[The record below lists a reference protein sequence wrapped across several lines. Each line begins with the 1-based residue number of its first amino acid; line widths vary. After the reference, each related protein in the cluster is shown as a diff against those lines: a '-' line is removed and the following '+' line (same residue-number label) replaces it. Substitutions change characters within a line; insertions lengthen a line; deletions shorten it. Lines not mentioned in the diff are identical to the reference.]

1 MRVNKSEEDTL
12 RHLMITGMTFGSILA
27 APIANAEPTQ
37 WSMGYVALAGTVYQ
51 EAALAVPERIAEA
64 TGGELI
70 ITPNSSIVK
79 GNRLLE
85 GVRDGVIQM
94 AMTIPAYYTGTE
106 PLFTV
111 PSIPGISESFD
122 DLIALSDSEWGEQ
135 FRAVFEDEYNSTQV
149 LQSAF
154 CPQTLFSTVPIRT
167 LEEWDG
173 RKLRVNNRGMGL
185 VGAELGATT
194 VSLSAGEV
202 LPALERGVI
211 EGVITDSC
219 WALGAGFGSVI
230 TNASN
235 WRLGSV
241 LPAPMLVNKDAWEAL
256 PEEVREA
263 AAAEFAALEEEYAQ
277 IWRDREAALP
287 EMWREA
293 GVTFDE
299 ISDEEMERAYDE
311 RLVSK
316 VIEAWREDMD
326 RVGLDTDATLATAR
340 EAVQK

>member
-1 MRVNKSEEDTL
+1 MK
-12 RHLMITGMTFGSILA
+12 HFAITGAVLA
-27 APIANAEPTQ
+27 SFTSPSTAHAETTQ
-37 WSMGYVALAGTVYQ
+37 WTMAYLGLAGTIYEEV
-51 EAALAVPERIAEA
+51 ALAVPDRIAAA
-64 TGGELI
+64 TDGKLV
-70 ITPNSSIVK
+70 ITPNSSILK
-79 GNRLLE
+79 GNRYLE
-85 GVRDGVIQM
+85 GVRDGAVQM
-94 AMTIPAYYTGTE
+94 SLVVAAYYTGSE

-122 DLIALSDSEWGEQ
+122 DLKALSASEWGEE
-135 FRAVFEDEYNSTQV
+135 FRATFETEYNSILV
-149 LQSAF
+149 MQSAF
-154 CPQTLFSTVPIRT
+154 CPQTLFSTVPITT

-194 VSLSAGEV
+194 VSLSASEV

-219 WALGAGFGSVI
+219 WALGAGFNSVV

-241 LPAPMLVNKDAWEAL
+241 LPAPLVVNKDAWDAL
-256 PEEVREA
+256 PDDVREA
-263 AAAEFAALEEEYAQ
+263 AAAEFAAIEAEFELK
-277 IWRDREAALP
+277 WREREAALP
-287 EMWREA
+287 DMWREA

-299 ISDEEMERAYDE
+299 ITDAEMERAYDE
-311 RLVSK
+311 RLVGK

-326 RVGLDTDATLATAR
+326 RVGLDTDATLSIAR
-340 EAVQK
+340 EAVAK